1 MINLLK
7 RILRRDKST
16 FSRICKFVGLRLDFT
31 LNQDAINVL
40 KAIFE
45 EREYAD
51 YFPFYKKVT
60 VVDIGAHYGYFS
72 IFAAKNTASDSTI
85 FSIEP
90 SQQNFKNLKQSLSDC
105 NIKNV
110 KPFQLAIGGENGTL
124 DLFTGRS
131 INHSLIE
138 NYALL
143 GKERNTQKVEVK
155 TLEQFILDNEI
166 ERIDFLKMDCEGAE
180 YAILFNTP
188 RSVFD
193 KVYVISMEFHD
204 MKNVKF
210 TGNEIVK
217 KLEENG
223 FEIVKFEYERTGLD
237 LNYGRI
243 VGRKMLDNPL
253 QS

>member
-1 MINLLK
+1 MMSNYLNILK
-7 RILRRDKST
+7 RILKRDKTT
-16 FSRICKFVGLRLDFT
+16 FSRICKVVGLNLDFSK
-31 LNQDAINVL
+31 NKNAIHVL

-90 SQQNFKNLKQSLSDC
+90 SQQNFEILNQNLSDC
-105 NIKNV
+105 KINNV

-124 DLFTGRS
+124 DLFTGQS
-131 INHSLIE
+131 VNHSLIE

-143 GKERNTQKVEVK
+143 GNEKNTQKVEVK
-155 TLEQFILDNEI
+155 TLEQFILDHKI
-166 ERIDFLKMDCEGAE
+166 EQIDFLKMDCEGAE
-180 YAILFNTP
+180 YAILLNAS

-193 KVYVISMEFHD
+193 KTSTISMEFHD
-204 MKNVKF
+204 MKNVDF
-210 TGNEIVK
+210 TGNELVK

-237 LNYGRI
+237 LNYGKI
-243 VGRKMLDNPL
+243 VGRKKEVR
-253 QS
+253 

>member
-7 RILRRDKST
+7 RILRRDRTT
-16 FSRICKFVGLRLDFT
+16 FSRICKVVGLDLDFSK
-31 LNQDAINVL
+31 NRNAINVL

-60 VVDIGAHYGYFS
+60 IVDIGAHYGYFS
-72 IFAAKNTASDSTI
+72 LFAAKNTSPYSTI
-85 FSIEP
+85 FSLEP
-90 SQQNFKNLKQSLSDC
+90 SQQNYNKLKQNLSDC
-105 NIKNV
+105 NIQNV

-143 GKERNTQKVEVK
+143 GSERNTQKVEVK
-155 TLEQFILDNEI
+155 TLEQFILENKI
-166 ERIDFLKMDCEGAE
+166 EKIDFLKIDCEGAE

-188 RSVFD
+188 DYIFD
-193 KVYVISMEFHD
+193 KISTISMEFHD
-204 MKNVKF
+204 MKNAKF

-217 KLEENG
+217 KLERNG
-223 FEIVKFEYERTGLD
+223 FEVVKFGYEKTGLD
-237 LNYGRI
+237 LNYGKI
-243 VGRKMLDNPL
+243 VGRKNGII
-253 QS
+253 